1 MLASKQSVGKIMG
14 VTTILGVDRHN
25 IKKAMERCLQLD
37 ASNDVFW
44 IIQRQA
50 KRFDSLPHSLKE
62 LVIQWWTTY
71 TTISPIEKDV
81 VK

>member
-1 MLASKQSVGKIMG
+1 MG
-14 VTTILGVDRHN
+14 VATKMGVHRHN

-44 IIQRQA
+44 IIQRLA
-50 KRFDSLPHSLKE
+50 KRFDSLAHSLKK
-62 LVIQWWTTY
+62 LVIQWWTID
-71 TTISPIEKDV
+71 TTISLIEKYV